1 MQNSS
6 WIKLILP
13 GDGDSA
19 RFQIAHTKLHVPI
32 VTLSTKDNSNMAK
45 QLSEGY
51 KRPVYWNS
59 YQTKPAKVI
68 GKGKNIYDLLSASFQ
83 GVRRLFVLAYFIA
96 APARDNPAD
105 DETGIKNTRKYFL
118 SRGEIENYNVLI
130 DGRNFYDQ
138 PINDLIKQYNEV
150 SKV

>member
-19 RFQIAHTKLHVPI
+19 RFQIVHTKLHVPI

-96 APARDNPAD
+96 APASDNPAD
-105 DETGIKNTRKYFL
+105 DETGIKNTRKYFF